1 MHASNA
7 LLKNNGVKLLSIAGV
22 FFTLACADTVSLKF
36 GDASVRLFYTAAL
49 LLPILFKSA
58 RRVERRLLIYLVTF
72 ILLISPSIVFS
83 IAPIRSILYTIWII
97 ATIAS
102 CYFLARILAENSK
115 ETFQSQWGNQDLLD
129 GFIIRAYRLQLIVAF
144 ALFATKI
151 HERPTFLY
159 YEPSYFSISLSIY
172 VALTLQNF
180 LKKEKYIL
188 DAFLILIYA
197 ATSFSASFLIV
208 CALIFILHFDR
219 RRLLLS
225 ITAIIV
231 LFILGAL
238 YVTYVDDINT
248 EIIKGLVNGN
258 IGIFELMLRG
268 GNRLPR
274 IFIAYDTFISN
285 PINGIGLGTFEQYS
299 QHLILP
305 SIFEDNEYMVVNG
318 LPAVNIYLEIA
329 ATAGLLGLIG
339 FIIFLYPV
347 LHWGIKDKFRSPYF
361 CALICMLLILA
372 FESNY
377 LRPYFWVCFF
387 ICWMQSRGKLINEKK
402 NTLL

>member
-7 LLKNNGVKLLSIAGV
+7 VRKHNGVKLLSIAGV

-36 GDASVRLFYTAAL
+36 GDSSVRLFYAAAF
-49 LLPILFKSA
+49 LLPIFFKSA
-58 RRVERRLLIYLVTF
+58 RRVEKRLLIYLAAF
-72 ILLISPSIVFS
+72 ILFISPSVVFS
-83 IAPIRSILYTIWII
+83 MAPFRSILYTIWIMV
-97 ATIAS
+97 TIAS
-102 CYFLARILAENSK
+102 CYFLSRILSEKSK
-115 ETFQSQWGNQDLLD
+115 GTLQSEWGDQDLLD
-129 GFIIRAYRLQLIVAF
+129 KFIIRAYRFQLVVAF
-144 ALFATKI
+144 ALFAAKI

-180 LKKEKYIL
+180 LRKKEYIL
-188 DAFLILIYA
+188 DFFLILIYA

-219 RRLLLS
+219 RRILLS
-225 ITAIIV
+225 IAAVAILIS
-231 LFILGAL
+231 LGSI
-238 YVTYVDDINT
+238 YVIYIDNVNT
-248 EIIKGLVNGN
+248 EIIKGVINGN

-274 IFIAYDTFISN
+274 IFIAYDTFLSN

-329 ATAGLLGLIG
+329 ATAGLLGVIG
-339 FIIFLYPV
+339 FIIFLSPV
-347 LHWGIKDKFRSPYF
+347 LRWGIKDKFRSPYF

-387 ICWMQSRGKLINEKK
+387 ICWMQSRGKLKNEEK
-402 NTLL
+402 TALL